1 MRHPWILVL
10 AALLPACAP
19 VDMAEHDPHQRHAVQ
34 VDSGDAQAV
43 IARPAEGAALSA
55 SDAAVLRD
63 LAAEYQR
70 RAAGPVAI
78 VVAKDDIA
86 FADTLAAALTEQGVP
101 ATRIA
106 IAAPSDDKAGD
117 KAGSALVRVPVWI
130 ARVPECGTFPDRIN
144 PDYRNETSTNFGC
157 AVTRNIGLM
166 LSNPADMARA
176 RDATGRDANRSVDV
190 LTKYGQGK
198 PTAATAEAPAP
209 AAAFSVVG
217 QQK

>member
-19 VDMAEHDPHQRHAVQ
+19 ADMAEHDPHQRYAVQ
-34 VDSGDAQAV
+34 VDTGEAQAV

-55 SDAAVLRD
+55 GDAAVLRD

-78 VVAKDDIA
+78 VVAKAETA
-86 FADTLAAALTEQGVP
+86 FAQSLAAALAEQGVP
-101 ATRIA
+101 PGRIA
-106 IAAPSDDKAGD
+106 ITPTAETP
-117 KAGSALVRVPVWI
+117 GSAVVRVPVWI
-130 ARVPECGTFPDRIN
+130 ARVPECGNWPDRIN
-144 PDYRNETSTNFGC
+144 PDFRNETSTNFGC

-166 LSNPADMARA
+166 VSNPADLVRA
-176 RDATGRDANRSVDV
+176 HDASGRDANRAVDV
-190 LTKYGQGK
+190 VTKYGQGK

-209 AAAFSVVG
+209 AATFSVVG